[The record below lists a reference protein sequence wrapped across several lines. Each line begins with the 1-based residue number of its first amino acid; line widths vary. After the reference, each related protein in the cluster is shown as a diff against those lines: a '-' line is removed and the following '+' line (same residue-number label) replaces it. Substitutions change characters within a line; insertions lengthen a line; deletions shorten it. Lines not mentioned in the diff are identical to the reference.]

1 MYDHDSSLIGG
12 PEHGS
17 STPTYAATP
26 PRRMRPT
33 AFLLQLEAL
42 DLCNEMLVLPRRS
55 VRKKEVYIPTR
66 CCRCPVSPALLQD
79 SLSSTNIT
87 LLAAN
92 IQ

>member
-55 VRKKEVYIPTR
+55 VRRRYI
-66 CCRCPVSPALLQD
+66 SPLAVAVAPYLQLFFRIHFLQRT
-79 SLSSTNIT
+79 SPY
-87 LLAAN
+87 
-92 IQ
+92 